1 MIAAAGLLCLVLPVL
16 LLLAYAVADLLF
28 DGEQEAEAEIEAEI
42 EAMNRVIERGRHT
55 LAAREGK

>member
-1 MIAAAGLLCLVLPVL
+1 MVAAAGLLCLVLPVL
-16 LLLAYAVADLLF
+16 LLLAYAVAELLF
-28 DGEQEAEAEIEAEI
+28 DDQPQESEAEV

>member
-28 DGEQEAEAEIEAEI
+28 DGEQEAEAEIEA
-42 EAMNRVIERGRHT
+42 MNRVIERGRHT
-55 LAAREGK
+55 LAARERK